1 MQQSEQ
7 SGGGCGS
14 PVKDQHC
21 ALARAG
27 LEPTAQPELHCKG
40 PQSEVIRAIFVF
52 TLQPESEV
60 IRATMLE
67 GSPHW
72 RAVHRSPVVVG
83 LVDRVGRQPHESP
96 EAHPDRTLNTIY

>member
-1 MQQSEQ
+1 M
-7 SGGGCGS
+7 

-67 GSPHW
+67 GSPHSMRGLRWTHW
-72 RAVHRSPVVVG
+72 RRSER
-83 LVDRVGRQPHESP
+83 LARQRVDRHLTRQKA
-96 EAHPDRTLNTIY
+96 EARAD